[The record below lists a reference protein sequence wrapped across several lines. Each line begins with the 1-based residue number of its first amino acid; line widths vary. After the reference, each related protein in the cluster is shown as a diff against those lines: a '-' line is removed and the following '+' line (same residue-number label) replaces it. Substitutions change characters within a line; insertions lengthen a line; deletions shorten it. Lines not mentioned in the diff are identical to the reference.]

1 MLLKTHVVKNYL
13 GKELKKA
20 SEILRQKLDTKQ
32 MFDEWS
38 TKVLVKCR
46 TQSNK
51 LFLVDRLQKDGKMIF
66 RLKVNYAPEN
76 MGIAK
81 EVLFLNLII
90 IKFLFVT
97 ILGSKYE
104 IYEFSHSV

>member
-1 MLLKTHVVKNYL
+1 MFICVFL

-46 TQSNK
+46 APSNK
-51 LFLVDRLQKDGKMIF
+51 LFLVDRLQKDGKIF
-66 RLKVNYAPEN
+66 YRLKVNYAPEN
-76 MGIAK
+76 MVIAK
-81 EVLFLNLII
+81 EVYFN
-90 IKFLFVT
+90 F
-97 ILGSKYE
+97 
-104 IYEFSHSV
+104 